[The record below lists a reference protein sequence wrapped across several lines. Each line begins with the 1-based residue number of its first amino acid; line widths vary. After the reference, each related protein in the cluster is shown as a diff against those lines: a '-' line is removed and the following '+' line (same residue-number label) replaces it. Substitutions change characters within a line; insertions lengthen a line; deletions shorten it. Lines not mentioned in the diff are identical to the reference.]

1 MYAELT
7 PEIIGRVAET
17 ASEFIVAR
25 QVPVT
30 WSRPHAF

>member
-7 PEIIGRVAET
+7 PELISKVADT
-17 ASEFIVAR
+17 VGEFTVAR
-25 QVPVT
+25 RAPDT